1 MPLSPISWRS
11 VSGNQRSTRRQP
23 PTWSN
28 SLTNFKLY
36 HIMMTKGLTMIYK
49 TSHTHKKKETVIS
62 REWRKDG
69 IVITTSKTHPRPIVT
84 QLFRNR

>member
-1 MPLSPISWRS
+1 
-11 VSGNQRSTRRQP
+11 
-23 PTWSN
+23 
-28 SLTNFKLY
+28 
-36 HIMMTKGLTMIYK
+36 MTKGLTMIYK